1 MPRQGKV
8 LGFLLGLTV
17 AATFSS
23 PMQSAEAASN
33 ALDPLNGLSLVAN
46 LQAQEMQGTIQ
57 SVYYDEADGDYWAA
71 GMNYQPD
78 PTAPDVWV
86 TRFGPNGRVMKT
98 ITLVNCGHG
107 SIGFIQGMVNGR
119 PGYMTLVVSWRN
131 AHPAGSDSLVLINF
145 NKSRG
150 LVRRSQGTPVKSFS
164 RLDDVMVGGGTGQS
178 VTVSVGDHYGWYT
191 RWQLLHGLPPKRSL
205 TINSSLGVKQGSAS
219 DAGYLYIYTGRG
231 SDTPTML
238 YAYSWQTARQVAAV
252 DLDDP
257 PYSLGKDSTGE
268 YIGGGPKH
276 EPEGMS
282 IFSDAQ
288 GQAHAV
294 LGFRVGPVHDPSECQ
309 SFVYASGITQ
319 T

>member
-1 MPRQGKV
+1 MLRQVKV

-17 AATFSS
+17 AATFAS
-23 PMQSAEAASN
+23 PMQSAEAATN

-57 SVYYDEADGDYWAA
+57 SVYYDEANGDYWAA

-86 TRFGPNGRVMKT
+86 TRFGPKGRVMKT

-107 SIGFIQGMVNGR
+107 SIGFIQGMVNSR

-131 AHPAGSDSLVLINF
+131 AYPAGTDSLVLINF

-150 LVRRSQGTPVKSFS
+150 LVHRSQGTRVKNFS
-164 RLDDVMVGGGTGQS
+164 QLDDIMVGGGTGPS
-178 VTVSVGDHYGWYT
+178 VTVSVGDRYGWYT
-191 RWQLLHGLPPKRSL
+191 RRQLLRGQPPKRSL
-205 TINSSLGVKQGSAS
+205 TIKSYLGIKQGAAS
-219 DAGYLYIYTGRG
+219 DPGYLYIYTGG
-231 SDTPTML
+231 QTTSTML
-238 YAYSWQTARQVAAV
+238 YAYSWRTSRQVAAV
-252 DLDDP
+252 DLDNP
-257 PYSLGKDSTGE
+257 PYNIGKDSTGG
-268 YIGGGPKH
+268 YIGGQSEH

-282 IFSDAQ
+282 IFTDAE
-288 GQAHAV
+288 GEPHLV
-294 LGFRVGPVHDPSECQ
+294 LGFRVGPVHHPTECQ
-309 SFVYASGITQ
+309 TLVYASGITQ